1 MRCCNE
7 KHDLWPVP
15 WTDQKPCC
23 LMITRSK
30 KNLPRKRGGNLYLW
44 PELILTELTL
54 ANCCSVIPSKYRKVM
69 KSASLLKTQEY
80 DVSKY
85 PMSTRDCRPE
95 GVARFSSIKSY
106 HIMLCYIISYVNVFV
121 YYMSHVIS

>member
-1 MRCCNE
+1 MLL
-7 KHDLWPVP
+7 DDY
-15 WTDQKPCC
+15 TQQKKPS
-23 LMITRSK
+23 TK
-30 KNLPRKRGGNLYLW
+30 AGGHLYLW